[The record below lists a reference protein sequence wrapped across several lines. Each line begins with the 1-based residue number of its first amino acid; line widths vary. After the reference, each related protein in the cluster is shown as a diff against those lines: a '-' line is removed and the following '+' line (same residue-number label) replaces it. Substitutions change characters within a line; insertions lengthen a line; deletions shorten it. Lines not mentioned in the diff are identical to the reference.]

1 MEICE
6 GGPVIQQGGFTEKL
20 PLEVVRVIMQALLSL
35 ICKVHEEGYVH
46 RDIRPDN
53 ILVSDKKV
61 LSSVNQ
67 VKLIDFSSGCEV
79 LDDMRCQRR
88 CGTLGFMAPELL
100 KGNELSFCNNMT
112 KCDFFSL
119 GATFYKFLYGK
130 LPFLR
135 NTSKQL
141 LQSNKNFLIFW
152 DTRFWDKMPS
162 ALFDLIESMLE
173 SDPAKRPTCAKLLQH
188 PFLVENIQY

>member
-1 MEICE
+1 MVCEIQLLRNIKHKNIIHLDAVHETQNSVYLIMEICE

-79 LDDMRCQRR
+79 LDDMSCQRR

-100 KGNELSFCNNMT
+100 KGNEFSFCNNMT
-112 KCDFFSL
+112 KCDVFSL
-119 GATFYKFLYGK
+119 GATFYKLLYGK

-135 NTSKQL
+135 NTSK
-141 LQSNKNFLIFW
+141 
-152 DTRFWDKMPS
+152 
-162 ALFDLIESMLE
+162 
-173 SDPAKRPTCAKLLQH
+173 
-188 PFLVENIQY
+188 